1 MSSTELAGASASRAK
16 TAPAFDANICCGK
29 VLFEFFCQRFHQTSF
44 ALYLC
49 FVLPAMLI
57 LVGVAQAEAL
67 DQQTTKVKKLQED
80 LAQKDG
86 RTRAQL
92 EEQIAK
98 ESSAVICMQVYIC

>member
-1 MSSTELAGASASRAK
+1 
-16 TAPAFDANICCGK
+16 
-29 VLFEFFCQRFHQTSF
+29 
-44 ALYLC
+44 
-49 FVLPAMLI
+49 MLI